1 VSLTIL
7 RSVSGKLATK
17 RFYRDANGV
26 IIQVNYGLEKWWQTE
41 VARITDFAAMAA
53 QLDCLLDDPLALP
66 VRGAPKAGVDITQ
79 LIVRRSNGSDATI
92 EDVPQHFLH
101 LDLDCI
107 EEPHLDVVSRPEEAR
122 QYALDLIASAAP
134 ELRGAACWM
143 SWSSSAGVYDR
154 TRVKLHCWYW
164 AAEPYTCARLK
175 VWGEQVNARAGFMLV
190 DLKLF
195 QPVQA
200 NYVARPLFED
210 VDDPF
215 PGAARAVVVEGYM
228 PTLVIEDPPP
238 PPPRHRVKSVGGRG
252 GSSSASIEAAIASM
266 GEDADGFHGPWLR
279 AMSIFYAQN
288 GPDAD
293 PRPLILR
300 LVRAIKNHGT
310 RDATYLTN
318 ELRGMIRRARVLAA
332 KERTARDAV
341 DNLRAALSRRSN
353 TKEN

>member
-17 RFYRDANGV
+17 RFYRDAVGD
-26 IIQVNYGLEKWWQTE
+26 IAQGNYGLETWWNAE
-41 VARITDFAAMAA
+41 IAPGPDFYTMAA
-53 QLDCLLDDPLALP
+53 QLDRMLDDQPALV
-66 VRGAPKAGVDITQ
+66 VRGGPKAGVDTTRP
-79 LIVRRSNGSDATI
+79 IVRKSNGPDATI
-92 EDVPQHFLH
+92 EDVPQHILH

-107 EEPHLDVVSRPEEAR
+107 DEPHLDVVNRPDEAR
-122 QYALDLIASAAP
+122 RHALGMIAKAAP
-134 ELRGAACWM
+134 ELAGAACWM
-143 SWSSSAGVYDR
+143 SWSSSAGVYDK

-164 AAEPYTCARLK
+164 TAEPYTCAQLK
-175 VWGEQVNARAGFMLV
+175 VWGKQVNARAGFKLV
-190 DLKLF
+190 DLALF

-200 NYVARPLFED
+200 NYVARPLFEG

-215 PGAARAVVVEGYM
+215 PGAARAVVIEGHM
-228 PTLVIEDPPP
+228 PTLKIEEPQP
-238 PPPRHRVKSVGGRG
+238 PPPRHSVKSFGGRG
-252 GSSSASIEAAIASM
+252 GTSSASVEAAIASM

-300 LVRAIKNHGT
+300 LARAIKNHGT

-341 DNLRAALSRRSN
+341 DNLCAALSRRTN
-353 TKEN
+353 TKES